1 VNSVVRAL
9 LTSLILA
16 LLGAGAAEAQ
26 SAFNF
31 NLLLLA
37 NGQAFNIP
45 NNGPAISIVGALNTQ
60 TTVTVKATYIGATEA
75 TITQKPVVLGSTEFS
90 VNLVNPPPFP
100 IVLTPGQTLSFTV
113 TYLPTSINLASMNV
127 TIAYTEPGTGA
138 TPISNA
144 ISLTFQGGSPSF
156 SLSYFVAPANG
167 VTPNF
172 LPIASGGLITFPPT
186 LLNATTTGGLEISNV
201 GSAEG
206 QITGISLVSG
216 APFFQLAGTPPI
228 TPANPYTL
236 TPGTSTAT
244 LSIGILYTPTKVET
258 DTGQVLITYLD
269 GSTATINL
277 TGNGITSA
285 FTYSYISGT
294 TVTPVVPK
302 GTITFPPVAV
312 ATAGTTPGSSTVIV
326 QVKNTGAA
334 TGTISSIS
342 VSGQGFQVVGG
353 LTTAPTVPAG
363 GTFSFELSYTPTQV
377 GPQTGTLAVG
387 SDIFTLSGTG
397 IGPALAF
404 SYVSSGTT
412 IPVPSGGTVDFV
424 PVAISQSETVTFI
437 VTNSGTSP
445 ATIPLIAANP
455 NPPFSLTP
463 TPPALPLTLAP
474 GKSSQFSITFTP
486 TTMGT
491 VTGTLLINSTTVQL
505 AGSGNAPPA
514 LPSYTIAGPSGN
526 VSPAS
531 QQNVSLTLAKSYPVD
546 LNGVLTLTT
555 SGTFG
560 TDPTVQFSTGS
571 SEGNRTV
578 DFVIPAGSTSADFAG
593 QGSQILVQT
602 GTVAETVTLKPTFA
616 TTAGVSLT
624 PTSPETLQFTIAS
637 LAPVLTSLAISNE
650 TPSSFTLVIVGYS
663 TTRSLGSL
671 TVTFNAAPGFN
682 LAATQYSTDL
692 SPVAPAWFQSA
703 ASQSLGGLFQ
713 VSVPFNLTG
722 TVPTGKT
729 LIETL
734 ASVSATISNSIGTS
748 SSLQVNLQ

>member
-1 VNSVVRAL
+1 VNSVLRAL

-16 LLGAGAAEAQ
+16 LVGAGAAAAQ
-26 SAFNF
+26 SFDF
-31 NLLLLA
+31 SLLLLA

-45 NNGPAISIVGALNTQ
+45 NNGPAIDIIGALNTQ
-60 TTVTVKATYIGATEA
+60 TTVTVKATYTGTTEA
-75 TITQKPVVLGSTEFS
+75 TISQPPVVLGSTEFK
-90 VNLVNPPPFP
+90 VVLVNPPPFP
-100 IVLTPGQTLSFTV
+100 IVLTPGQVLTFTV
-113 TYLPTSINLASMNV
+113 TYLPTSVNLASMNV
-127 TIAYTEPGTGA
+127 SIAYTEPGTGA
-138 TPISNA
+138 TQVSNA

-156 SLSYFVAPANG
+156 SLSYFVTPANG

-172 LPIASGGLITFPPT
+172 LPIASGGLITFPAT
-186 LLNATTTGGLEISNV
+186 LLNATTTGGLEISNI
-201 GSAEG
+201 GSAAG

-216 APFFQLAGTPPI
+216 SPFFQLAGVPPL

-236 TPGTSTAT
+236 TPNTSTAT

-258 DTGQVLITYLD
+258 DTGQILITYLD

-294 TVTPVVPK
+294 TVTPVAPK
-302 GTITFPPVAV
+302 GTITFLPVPVAAV
-312 ATAGTTPGSSTVIV
+312 GTTPGSSTVIV

-334 TGTISSIS
+334 SGTISSIS
-342 VSGQGFQVVGG
+342 VSGPGFQVVGG
-353 LTTAPTVPAG
+353 LTTAQTIPAG
-363 GTFSFELSYTPTQV
+363 GTFSFTLSFTPTQV
-377 GPQTGTLAVG
+377 GPQIGTLAVG
-387 SDIFTLSGTG
+387 SDTFTLSGTG
-397 IGPALAF
+397 SGPALTF

-412 IPVPSGGTVDFV
+412 ISVPAGGTVDFV
-424 PVAISQSETVTFI
+424 PVAISQSETLTFI

-445 ATIPLIAANP
+445 ATIPLIAVNP
-455 NPPFSLTP
+455 TPPFSLTP
-463 TPPALPLTLAP
+463 TPPALPLTLAA
-474 GKSSQFSITFTP
+474 GKSSQFTITFTP
-486 TTMGT
+486 TTTGT

-514 LPSYTIAGPSGN
+514 LPSYTITGPSGN

-560 TDPTVQFSTGS
+560 TDPAVQFSTGS
-571 SEGNRTV
+571 SAGNRTV
-578 DFVIPAGSTSADFAG
+578 DFVIPAGSTSANFAG

-616 TTAGVSLT
+616 TSAGVSLT
-624 PTSPETLQFTIAS
+624 PTSPESLQFTIAS
-637 LAPVLTSLAISNE
+637 SAPVLESVGISGE

-663 TTRSLGSL
+663 TTRSLGTL

-682 LAATQYSTDL
+682 LATTQFPTDL
-692 SPVAPAWFQSA
+692 SQLASVWFQST
-703 ASQSLGGLFQ
+703 ASQGLGGLFQ
-713 VSVPFNLTG
+713 VSLPFNLTG

-729 LIETL
+729 LIETI
-734 ASVSATISNSIGTS
+734 ASVAATISNSIGTS
-748 SSLQVNLQ
+748 TSQQVNVQ